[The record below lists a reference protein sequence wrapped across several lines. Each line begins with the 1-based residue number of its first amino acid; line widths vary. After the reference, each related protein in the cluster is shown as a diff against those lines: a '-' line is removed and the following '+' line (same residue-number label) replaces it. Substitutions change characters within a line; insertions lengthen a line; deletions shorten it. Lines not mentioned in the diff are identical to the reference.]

1 MNRAVIIMA
10 KVPTLGTVKTRL
22 QAILSPE
29 KCTELSIAFLR
40 DSINKA
46 QTVCENLTVAFAPA
60 SQKKLLENIISPGVS
75 LIEQK
80 GENLGEKMSHAFDFV
95 FNQESDSAVVMI
107 GTDSPTFPAEYITEA
122 FEALEKRAE
131 IVLGKSKDGGFY
143 LIGLRKLYTK
153 LFDEIEWSTARVYRQ
168 ITRNIDDLGIAKL
181 KTVPENYDVDTPR
194 DFLFMKDEIL
204 SDENLQKSAQESYRW
219 LLKNKETI

>member
-1 MNRAVIIMA
+1 MA
-10 KVPTLGTVKTRL
+10 KVPTFGTVKTRL

-29 KCTELSIAFLR
+29 KCAELSIAFLR

-46 QTVCENLTVAFAPA
+46 KTVCENVTVAFAPA
-60 SQKKLLENIISPGVS
+60 SQKKLLENIISPEIS

-80 GENLGEKMSHAFDFV
+80 GENLGEKMFHAFEFV
-95 FNQESDSAVVMI
+95 FNQESDSAIVMI
-107 GTDSPTFPAEYITEA
+107 GTDSPTFPACSITEA
-122 FEALEKRAE
+122 FKALEKDSE

-143 LIGLRKLYTK
+143 LIGLRKSDSR
-153 LFDEIEWSTARVYRQ
+153 LFDEIEWSTERVYQQ
-168 ITRNIDDLGIAKL
+168 IKRNIDDLGIAKL
-181 KTVPENYDVDTPR
+181 KIVPEHYDVDTPD

-204 SDENLQKSAQESYRW
+204 GDENLQKSAQETYRW